1 MAASTGET
9 RITTALQEHGPKVHS
24 AKVAVVG
31 TGAVGMAVT
40 YALLNQ
46 GLCSSLALIDVDQD
60 KVKGELDDL
69 QHGAAFIEQVEL
81 EGGKDYEHCAG
92 AALVIITAGVRQRE
106 GETRLQLLERN
117 VRVFQMIVPNVVK
130 HAPEASMLI
139 VTNPCDIMTAVAAKL
154 SGLPPGR
161 VFGSGTSLDSSRFR
175 SLIAK
180 ELGVA
185 IRSVHGYILGEHGDS
200 SVPIWSQVSVGCS
213 PLASAVD
220 ASLGTHQPG
229 GVWSG
234 MHQDVVKAAYSV
246 IKAKGYTNWAIGLT
260 VASIARA
267 VLRDERRVLPVS
279 VPAQGHHD
287 IHHDVYLS
295 LPAVVGAGGAL
306 SIISA
311 TLARHETEMLQKSA
325 EALHTTA
332 AGLAF

>member
-1 MAASTGET
+1 MLRPASGANQVTFLAVCCTEGAKT
-9 RITTALQEHGPKVHS
+9 TNTALVRPWSSSRQASDNVKGRLV
-24 AKVAVVG
+24 
-31 TGAVGMAVT
+31 
-40 YALLNQ
+40 
-46 GLCSSLALIDVDQD
+46 CSSWSATCASSKVSAATRGVDSPSIKRD
-60 KVKGELDDL
+60 
-69 QHGAAFIEQVEL
+69 AAPPSAV
-81 EGGKDYEHCAG
+81 
-92 AALVIITAGVRQRE
+92 
-106 GETRLQLLERN
+106 
-117 VRVFQMIVPNVVK
+117 IVPNVVK

-311 TLARHETEMLQKSA
+311 TLAPHETEMLQKSA